1 MEEGYEPM
9 TIGEWLRRASEELTD
24 SGCPDPQI
32 DARWIAEDTL
42 GLTRTELHFE
52 AERAIDPAV
61 LEKLDERLRLRA
73 QGEPVQYILKSAYFM
88 GLQFYVDNRVL
99 IPRQD
104 TETLVESVIVAL
116 HQLSNPDVLDM
127 CAGSGAIGLSVKTL
141 IPSANVTLTDLS
153 RDALDV
159 VRKNAHDLNVDVE
172 IRQGDLLKAVGKD
185 KFDLIVS
192 NPPYIPHADM
202 AELQREVR
210 REPVLALDG
219 GNDGLDLYRR
229 IAADAA
235 AHLNPGGFIY
245 LEVGIGEAE
254 PVLDLITNNI
264 ECAQAGVYND
274 LNGIPRVVW
283 ARSV

>member
-1 MEEGYEPM
+1 M
-9 TIGEWLRRASEELTD
+9 TIGEWLRHARDVLAE

-32 DARWIAEDTL
+32 DSKWIAEDTL

-52 AERAIDPAV
+52 SARALDADSLSR
-61 LEKLDERLRLRA
+61 LEECLQRRA
-73 QGEPVQYILKSAYFM
+73 DGEPVQYILESAYFM
-88 GLQFYVDNRVL
+88 GLKFHVDSRVL

-116 HQLSNPDVLDM
+116 HQFPAPDVLDM

-141 IPSANVTLTDLS
+141 LPSANVTLTDVS
-153 RDALDV
+153 RDALEV
-159 VRKNAHDLNVDVE
+159 VRKNAHELNVDVE
-172 IRQGDLLKAVGKD
+172 IRHGDLYRAVGKD

-192 NPPYIPHADM
+192 NPPYIPKEDLAH
-202 AELQREVR
+202 LQREVL
-210 REPVLALDG
+210 REPMLALDG
-219 GNDGLDLYRR
+219 GEDGLDLYRR
-229 IAADAA
+229 IAAGAA
-235 AHLNPGGFIY
+235 EHLNPGGFIY

-254 PVLDLITNNI
+254 PVLALVTENI
-264 ECAQAGVYND
+264 ECAEAGAIND

>member
-1 MEEGYEPM
+1 M
-9 TIGEWLRRASEELTD
+9 TIGEWLRHARDVLAE

-32 DARWIAEDTL
+32 DSKWIAEDTL

-52 AERAIDPAV
+52 SERAIDAQT
-61 LEKLDERLRLRA
+61 LERLDERLRLRA

-88 GLQFYVDNRVL
+88 GLKFYVDNRVL

-104 TETLVESVIVAL
+104 TETLVEAVIVAL
-116 HQLSNPDVLDM
+116 HEFDEPEVLDL

-141 IPSANVTLTDLS
+141 IPSASVTLTDVS
-153 RDALDV
+153 REALEV
-159 VRKNAHDLNVDVE
+159 VRRNAHDLNVDVS
-172 IRQGDLLKAVGKD
+172 IRQGDLFKAVGRD
-185 KFDLIVS
+185 KFDLIAS
-192 NPPYIPHADM
+192 NPPYIPHGDLAQ
-202 AELQREVR
+202 LQREVR
-210 REPVLALDG
+210 HEPMLALDG
-219 GNDGLDLYRR
+219 GSDGLDVYRR
-229 IAADAA
+229 IAGEAG

-254 PVLDLITNNI
+254 PVLSLVTENI
-264 ECAQAGVYND
+264 ECAQAGVLND